1 VINQAH
7 VKLKHEYRAKG
18 LVALHDFI
26 ESDLSGL
33 YKALVTVKH
42 TQDEMLKD
50 NYTRGQIERTNKTLD
65 LIKALLNDDPDK

>member
-1 VINQAH
+1 MINQIH
-7 VKLKHEYRAKG
+7 TKLRHEYRAKG
-18 LVALHDFI
+18 LVALHDLI

-42 TQDEMLKD
+42 TQDEMLQD
-50 NYTRGQIERTNKTLD
+50 NYTRGQIERINNTVD